1 MRRKLATPLF
11 LALALAVGVPAHA
24 QDVDDSDPGLVKISP
39 KKSEGGWS
47 VEDLFEA
54 ITAKTGEPILF
65 KGKNANIT
73 QSKVNWVGDVVLP
86 EDRLFDWLQA
96 VLSYHGLVLVPVGPD
111 SENAPQQWFAMEQAS
126 AQLTARP
133 VYITEDE
140 IMDYAD
146 RDGLY
151 VVTSFNLK
159 NISDTSRV
167 RNALSPLLTKTA
179 GIGRLNDIPGTRS
192 LIVGD
197 FAPIVAAMKRLV
209 DYIDVDSEVINPQ
222 MEVIHLQYAV
232 ARELEPI
239 ISQLIAQDGGAGG
252 PRNPRQ
258 PAPEEEHEPQI
269 IADDRLDALIV
280 YATLNDRQKIR
291 ELIEKLDIPNGNY
304 RQRLRFRPLKHTDAA
319 EMADLLEELISGTGS
334 SRTPGNRRPAA
345 GANNAA
351 GAPGVFGGDSGE
363 DDPVIIADE
372 QSNSL
377 IVHASP
383 TQFEAIDRLIDQLDT
398 ARPQVA
404 IETALVELSL
414 TDTLALGVELNN
426 ASNDLLVDTDGDGVG
441 DTISDAR
448 SYFSSTALGLSTTA
462 TTTIDGDEF
471 PTGRVPGISDGLN
484 IGIFKN
490 RRLLGILNAFQT
502 SGQSRI
508 LTMPSV
514 VTNDN
519 REATL
524 ELRRTTSQQEFSTT
538 DAGTDRNSF
547 EEVEA
552 TTTLTISPHISSDN
566 YLRLEIDQQVENF
579 GQRPSPEAP
588 PDRIARNIRTEVTLP
603 DRYTVVLGGL
613 IQEEERT
620 TTRKVPFLG
629 DIPILGFFFRQ
640 TQDQSSPQHL
650 FLFVT
655 PRILRHTADFQ
666 DVHKLALERKLLAE
680 DLFRSE
686 VRIPSARFQGTE
698 SGESAEE
705 RLRRLED
712 SGALDTPRLKAPP
725 TDQERID
732 QARRNHGDGPTPP
745 QPREPDP
752 GTETEDGAGSDR

>member
-1 MRRKLATPLF
+1 MRRPLF
-11 LALALAVGVPAHA
+11 LALSLALGLGLSTTSFA
-24 QDVDDSDPGLVKISP
+24 QDVDDSEPGLVKITA
-39 KKSEGGWS
+39 KAEGWK
-47 VEDLFEA
+47 VEDLFKA
-54 ITAKTGEPILF
+54 ITQKTRQPILF

-73 QSKVNWVGDVVLP
+73 QTTVQWVGDVVLP

-96 VLSYHGLVLVPVGPD
+96 VLSYHGLVLVPVGPK
-111 SENAPQQWFAMEQAS
+111 SEVAPEQWFAMEQAS
-126 AQLTARP
+126 TQLTARP

-140 IMDYAD
+140 VESYAD

-159 NISDTSRV
+159 HISDTSRV

-197 FAPIVAAMKRLV
+197 FAPIVAAMKKLLV
-209 DYIDVDSEVINPQ
+209 YIDTDSDVINPQ

-239 ISQLIAQDGGAGG
+239 LSQLIAVDSQSGG
-252 PRNPRQ
+252 RNNPRQ
-258 PAPEEEHEPQI
+258 PQPEEEPEPKI

-280 YATLNDRQKIR
+280 YATVNHRDKIR
-291 ELIEKLDIPNGNY
+291 ELVSKLDIPNGNY
-304 RQRLRFRPLKHTDAA
+304 RQRLRFRPLAHTDAA
-319 EMADLLEELISGTGS
+319 EMADLLEELISGTSS
-334 SRTPGNRRPAA
+334 SRTTGSGGRRPGGNAAA
-345 GANNAA
+345 GAN

-383 TQFEAIDRLIDQLDT
+383 TQFEAIDRLIDELDT

-426 ASNDLLVDTDGDGVG
+426 ASNDIVVDTDADGVA
-441 DTISDAR
+441 DSLSDMR
-448 SYFSSTALGLSTTA
+448 SYFSRTALGLSETVTTD
-462 TTTIDGDEF
+462 IDGVSV
-471 PTGRVPGISDGLN
+471 PTGVSPAINSGLN

-490 RRLLGILNAFQT
+490 QRLLGVLNAFQT
-502 SGQSRI
+502 TGQSRI

-524 ELRRTTSQQEFSTT
+524 ELRRTTSQRESTRT
-538 DAGTDRNSF
+538 DSGTDRDTF
-547 EEVEA
+547 ESVEA
-552 TTTLTISPHISSDN
+552 VTTLTISPHISSDN

-579 GQRPSPEAP
+579 GQRPSPDAP
-588 PDRIARNIRTEVTLP
+588 PDRTARNIRTEVTLP

-640 TQDQSSPQHL
+640 TEDQSSPQHL

-686 VRIPSARFQGTE
+686 VTIPAAHFQGAENSET
-698 SGESAEE
+698 AEE

-712 SGALDTPRLKAPP
+712 SGALDTPRLKAAP
-725 TDQERID
+725 TDAERAE
-732 QARRNHGDGPTPP
+732 QARRNHERAGGTDAEKT
-745 QPREPDP
+745 P
-752 GTETEDGAGSDR
+752 GTGTEGGR